1 MERGDRRVSN
11 TGSDT
16 GAGSLNQLW
25 LALKRNGSQ
34 EVPGLLSRI
43 YKCMKMTRFFPEPP
57 EGREGSS
64 ILKFI

>member
-1 MERGDRRVSN
+1 VERGDRRVSN

-43 YKCMKMTRFFPEPP
+43 YKCMKIDK
-57 EGREGSS
+57 
-64 ILKFI
+64 ILPRASRRKGGQ